1 MGRSV
6 LICDDALFMRTLI
19 RRIMTDGGFE
29 VVGEAGTG
37 NEAVDMYQE
46 LKPDLVTMDLMMPG
60 EIGGIDAVREIKK
73 GDALACVLMCSS
85 VGQAGLITEAMEAGA
100 KGYLVKPFTPT
111 QLQEAAENALRA

>member
-19 RRIMTDGGFE
+19 RRIMTNGGFE

-60 EIGGIDAVREIKK
+60 DIGGIDAVREIKK
-73 GDALACVLMCSS
+73 RDALACVLMCSS
-85 VGQAGLITEAMEAGA
+85 VGQAELVTEAMKAGA
-100 KGYLVKPFTPT
+100 KGYLVKPFTPA

>member
-19 RRIMTDGGFE
+19 RRIMTNGGFE

-46 LKPDLVTMDLMMPG
+46 LKPDLVTMDLRMPG

-73 GDALACVLMCSS
+73 HDALACVLMCSS
-85 VGQAGLITEAMEAGA
+85 VGQAELVTEAKKAGA
-100 KGYLVKPFTPT
+100 KGYLVKPFTPP